1 MELIP
6 KEFPSWMKVHWQY
19 IIDLLNLLISV
30 LTLLIAFKI
39 FNRFSFKNKVLEKQ
53 FESVSDLI
61 NILQNWT
68 ISIHAKGIEREED
81 YFNLGWRVKFFDFK
95 NLKKGEN
102 YKELFFDENILFT
115 HEWFDQNPLI
125 GLDNNPFLPK
135 SISKKI
141 EPFKIWLPSR
151 ANHHLYK
158 KVIYI
163 DLDEFDK
170 SIRRKSDLY
179 LICNPRE
186 KCFKNFETFYD
197 MCNDLIAEIENWL
210 KKYDAGDIHLK

>member
-1 MELIP
+1 MQSIFE
-6 KEFPSWMKVHWQY
+6 EFLSWLKINWEY
-19 IIDLLNLLISV
+19 IVDFVNLLISL

-39 FNRFSFKNKVLEKQ
+39 FNRFSFKNRVLEKQ

-68 ISIHAKGIEREED
+68 ISIHAKGIEKEED
-81 YFNLGWRVKFFDFK
+81 YFSTGWRVKFFDFK
-95 NLKKGEN
+95 DLNKMDSFKG
-102 YKELFFDENILFT
+102 LFFEENILFT
-115 HEWFDQNPLI
+115 QEWFEHNPLI

-141 EPFKIWLPSR
+141 EPFKIWLPTR
-151 ANHHLYK
+151 ANPQFYK

-163 DLDEFDK
+163 NLDEFDT
-170 SIRRKSDLY
+170 SVRRYSDLG

-186 KCFKNFETFYD
+186 KCFKNFETFNE
-197 MCNDLIAEIENWL
+197 MCNDLIVEIENWL